1 MTNNNGGNEMTY
13 NEQIKAI
20 NAQIKVAKDDRKDYA
35 KNLTRTNDSIRK
47 NAEELVAM
55 QDALIAKLIAKRERL
70 ANAATRGIFA

>member
-1 MTNNNGGNEMTY
+1 MTY
-13 NEQIKAI
+13 NQQIKVI